1 MVVLDLLLQALRA
14 AGEQTRLRILALCA
28 QHELSVTDLIQV
40 LGQTQSRVSRHL
52 KILVDAGL
60 LERYQEGQWA
70 RYRLAGQG
78 SPIPGLAGNKA
89 GISLARYILQ
99 NIDMMTPVFRR
110 DHENLTRRI
119 DARHQRVQQFFR
131 ENAPKWEAMREDLVD
146 QDAINAH
153 IRTVLMQKPVK
164 HLLDVGTGTGKAL
177 LDMGPYIGAGIGI
190 DNNFAMLDIARNNIE
205 ESNLNNCQVRH
216 ADMTQMPY
224 EAETFDTALLHMVLH
239 YAESPAS
246 VISEIARVLTRKG
259 RLLVVD
265 LVQHDNAEVR
275 STLQHL
281 WPGFAPTEMQDWLT
295 QAGLTVENTAELNG
309 GKLKVFAMLAVK
321 SG

>member
-1 MVVLDLLLQALRA
+1 MDLLLQALRA

-28 QHELSVTDLIQV
+28 HHELSVTDLIQV

-78 SPIPGLAGNKA
+78 SAIPGQAANKA

-119 DARHQRVQQFFR
+119 DAKQQRVQQFFR
-131 ENAPKWEAMREDLVD
+131 ENAPKWEGMREDLVD
-146 QDAINAH
+146 QDAINDH
-153 IRTVLMQKPVK
+153 IRKVLLQKPVR
-164 HLLDVGTGTGKAL
+164 HLLDVGTGTGMAL
-177 LDMGPYIGAGIGI
+177 LDLGPHIGAGIGI
-190 DNNFAMLDIARNNIE
+190 DNSFAMLDIARNNIE
-205 ESNLNNCQVRH
+205 ESNLSNCQVRH
-216 ADMTQMPY
+216 ADMTQIPY

-239 YAESPAS
+239 YAEAPAQ
-246 VISEIARVLTRKG
+246 VISEIARVLTKG
-259 RLLVVD
+259 GRVLIVD
-265 LVQHDNAEVR
+265 LIRHDHAELR
-275 STLQHL
+275 SSLQHL
-281 WPGFAPTEMQDWLT
+281 WPGFEQAEIEGWLT
-295 QAGLTVENTAELNG
+295 QAGLTVADRAEMNG
-309 GKLKVFAMLAVK
+309 GKLKVFATLAVK
-321 SG
+321 ERG

>member
-1 MVVLDLLLQALRA
+1 MVVDLLLQALRA

-78 SPIPGLAGNKA
+78 SVIPGQAANKA

-99 NIDMMTPVFRR
+99 NIDMMSPVFRR

-119 DARHQRVQQFFR
+119 DARQERVQRFFR
-131 ENAPKWEAMREDLVD
+131 ENAPKWEGMRENLVD

-153 IRTVLMQKPVK
+153 IRKALLAKPVR

-177 LDMGPYIGAGIGI
+177 LDLGPSIGAGIGI
-190 DNNFAMLDIARNNIE
+190 DNSFAMLDIARTNIE

-224 EAETFDTALLHMVLH
+224 EAETFDTALLNMVLH
-239 YAESPAS
+239 YAETPGG
-246 VISEIARVLTRKG
+246 VIAEIARVLTRKG

-265 LVQHDNAEVR
+265 LVQHDNTEIR

-281 WPGFAPTEMQDWLT
+281 WPGFTKAEMQDWLV
-295 QAGLTVENTAELNG
+295 QAGLTVEDTAELNG
-309 GKLKVFAMLAVK
+309 GKLKVFATLAVK
-321 SG
+321 AG

>member
-1 MVVLDLLLQALRA
+1 MDLLLNALRA
-14 AGEQTRLRILALCA
+14 AGEHTRLRILALCA

-52 KILVDAGL
+52 KILVEAGL

-78 SPIPGLAGNKA
+78 SPIPGTDPNKS

-99 NIDMMTPVFRR
+99 NIDMMSPAFRR
-110 DHENLTRRI
+110 DHEVLSRRM
-119 DARHQRVQQFFR
+119 DARQQRIQQFFR

-146 QDAINAH
+146 QDAINGH
-153 IRTVLMQKPVK
+153 IRKVLMQKPVR

-177 LDMGPYIGAGIGI
+177 LDLGPFIGAGIGI

-205 ESNLNNCQVRH
+205 ESNLNNCQIRH

-224 EAETFDTALLHMVLH
+224 EAETFDTVLVHMVLH
-239 YAESPAS
+239 YAETPAD
-246 VISEIARVLTRKG
+246 VIAEIARVLTRGG
-259 RLLVVD
+259 RVLIVD
-265 LVQHDNAEVR
+265 LVRHDNAEIR
-275 STLQHL
+275 TALQHL
-281 WPGFAPTEMQDWLT
+281 WPGFDRSEIVDWLT
-295 QAGLTVENTAELNG
+295 KAGLQVEDTTELNG
-309 GKLKVFAMLAVK
+309 GKLKVFATLAVK
-321 SG
+321 G